1 MIYSLGSYTSF
12 VKTGWL
18 SLPGGV
24 ASSPRMAGRDP
35 PESLDQHVHGP
46 VNPVFVEDLLEN
58 A

>member
-1 MIYSLGSYTSF
+1 MIYSLGSCTSS

-18 SLPGGV
+18 RLPGRV
-24 ASSPRMAGRDP
+24 AGSPRMAGRDP

-46 VNPVFVEDLLEN
+46 VNAVFVEDLLEN